1 MGQRFCEIM
10 IIKKIHHFHIF
21 LTEGAG
27 VGKSHLIK
35 TMFLSVSK
43 LLLYKGGDPEKPNF
57 YLLLPQELLL

>member
-10 IIKKIHHFHIF
+10 IIKKIHPFHIF

-35 TMFLSVSK
+35 TMFLSVGK
-43 LLLYKGGDPEKPNF
+43 LLLCKGGDPEKPDF
-57 YLLLPQELLL
+57 YFLLPQELLL